1 METYGKILLI
11 AMPAFLLLV
20 LFEKWYGWRKGQD
33 TVKVLDMVS
42 SLSSGITNVTKDVLG
57 LGIAV
62 VSYQWMVTHLA
73 ITQVSNGFWTY
84 FIAFMALDLSGYWVH
99 RIAHEYNFFWNNH
112 IIHHSSEEYN
122 LACALRQSISVFFRI
137 FTLFLIP
144 AALLGVP
151 EQVIA
156 ITAPLHLFA
165 QFWYHTRHINKMG
178 FLEKIIVTPSH
189 HRVHH
194 AINPQYLDKNYSQI
208 FIFWDKLFGTFQ
220 EELPD
225 QPPVYGITRPV
236 QTWNPIKINF
246 QHMWLLIKDAW
257 RTQSIKDKLRIW
269 MMPTG
274 WRPADVAA
282 KYPVYKIEDVYHF
295 NKYDTQAGT
304 IHKTWYIIQLVI
316 TLGFISYLFG
326 NIARIN
332 ELNAG
337 YIYLY
342 GLFVFLHVYAF
353 TDLMDRNR
361 SALIVEI
368 IKTGLGA
375 WIILSTG
382 DWFGLAQWNSY
393 LPYGI
398 LVWLIL
404 SGIITY
410 FLLPEKSASDK
421 MHSTVSL

>member
-57 LGIAV
+57 LSIAV

-295 NKYDTQAGT
+295 NKYDTPAGT
-304 IHKTWYIIQLVI
+304 MHKTWYIIQLVI

-421 MHSTVSL
+421 IHSTVSL